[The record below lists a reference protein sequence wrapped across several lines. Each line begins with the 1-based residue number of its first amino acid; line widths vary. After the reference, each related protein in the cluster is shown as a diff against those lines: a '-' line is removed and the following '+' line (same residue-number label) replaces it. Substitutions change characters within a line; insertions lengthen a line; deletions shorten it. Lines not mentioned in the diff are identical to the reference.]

1 MTDLNLRI
9 DRLVVETEH
18 PVDAFAFRQA
28 LTEVLRDVVQS
39 RGVPAGWSQDTAQP
53 ATVIDNLTWDG
64 TGGERGL
71 AYAVADRLYTEVL
84 P

>member
-1 MTDLNLRI
+1 MTDVSLRI
-9 DRLVVETEH
+9 DRLVVETEQ

-28 LTEVLRDVVQS
+28 LTEVLREVVQE
-39 RGVPAGWSQDTAQP
+39 RGVPDGWSQDTATP
-53 ATVIDNLTWDG
+53 AAVIEGLSWDG

-71 AYAVADRLYTEVL
+71 AYAVADRLYGEVL